1 MTIHGGLDERKKKI
15 LRAIID
21 DYIQAAE
28 PIGSRS
34 ITKKH
39 ELGFS
44 SATIRN
50 EMADLEDMGYL
61 DLPYTSAGRIPS
73 DKGYRF
79 YVDELIKIRGLSKQ
93 EIESIKQVM
102 SIKISE
108 LNQIVK
114 RASKL
119 MSEITNY
126 TSLATTPQMKKT
138 IIKAIQIVPIDKG
151 KALLVLVTNVG
162 FVRNVLIRVKDTIE
176 PEYLIKISNI
186 LNSKLT
192 GITIEDVNIILIK
205 EIEMEIGQEKE
216 ILTVVLDELVDC
228 IRHIENIDIY
238 LEGTTNIFKF
248 PEYKNI
254 LKAQEFLSILEEKK
268 ILNNLM
274 RYDKD
279 CERLNIQIGTE
290 NKVKNIKGCS
300 LVTATYSL
308 GDMVV
313 GSIGII
319 GPKRMEYD
327 KVISTV
333 EYIRRKI
340 NEEINNFI
348 DEEFNL

>member
-1 MTIHGGLDERKKKI
+1 MTIHGGLDDRKKKI

-21 DYIQAAE
+21 DYIQSAE

-61 DLPYTSAGRIPS
+61 DQPYTSAGRVPS

-79 YVDELIKIRGLSKQ
+79 YVDELIKLKGLSKQ
-93 EIESIKQVM
+93 EIESIKM
-102 SIKISE
+102 AMNIKINE
-108 LNQIVK
+108 LNQIIK
-114 RASKL
+114 QASKL

-138 IIKAIQIVPIDKG
+138 IIKAIQLVPIDKG
-151 KALLVLVTNVG
+151 KALLILVTNVG
-162 FVRNVLIRVKDTIE
+162 FVRNSLIRVKESIE
-176 PEYLIKISNI
+176 ADYLIKISNI
-186 LNSKLT
+186 LNSRLS
-192 GITIEDVNIILIK
+192 GITIEEVNIILIK
-205 EIEMEIGQEKE
+205 EIEREIGREKD
-216 ILTVVLDELVDC
+216 ILSVVLDELVDC
-228 IRHIENIDIY
+228 IRHIENTEVY

-248 PEYKNI
+248 PEYKNV

-268 ILNNLM
+268 IVNSLM

-279 CERLNIQIGTE
+279 SKILNVQIGNE
-290 NKVKNIKGCS
+290 NEIKIIKGCS
-300 LVTATYSL
+300 LVTATYSF
-308 GDMVV
+308 GDMVI

-319 GPKRMEYD
+319 GPTRMEYG

-333 EYIRRKI
+333 EYIRKKI

-348 DEEFNL
+348 DEELD